1 MFLSPTICSLCR
13 HGGFLPYYQFKFWFE
28 SIFSHRFIRS
38 LSLTFPS
45 SPSIP
50 STPRVG
56 TLSRALHTYSFVFIF
71 RSPSLSSS
79 LHAYVFVV
87 STSHITHK
95 PCIHSP
101 PLPFIRLEK
110 SSISLFY
117 SDRLPLLLPSL
128 LRTLMHEMCV
138 FIHLSSPL
146 SLLLSFF
153 FSFLL
158 SSSQKN
164 ASQQFT
170 YQHPLKLL
178 RTALLLSLLL
188 PSTLFLYLP
197 LLSLLPLQLFTVMY
211 KDKGSQGKRG

>member
-1 MFLSPTICSLCR
+1 M
-13 HGGFLPYYQFKFWFE
+13 
-28 SIFSHRFIRS
+28 
-38 LSLTFPS
+38 
-45 SPSIP
+45 
-50 STPRVG
+50 
-56 TLSRALHTYSFVFIF
+56 
-71 RSPSLSSS
+71 
-79 LHAYVFVV
+79 

-164 ASQQFT
+164 ASQPFT
-170 YQHPLKLL
+170 YQHPLKIL
-178 RTALLLSLLL
+178 RTERPSPLSSPSFNSLPLPPSSLSASPAVVYCHVQRQRQSGEEGVERVRGKVRGAKWVDRIDVVSNKFINCLSQCGSSRCFLLSLT
-188 PSTLFLYLP
+188 PS
-197 LLSLLPLQLFTVMY
+197 S
-211 KDKGSQGKRG
+211 DDE